1 MAASDK
7 FGSAPSPA
15 PSVPGAGRAAV
26 LTLLAMLAFAANS
39 ILCRLALTQTAIDPA
54 SFTLVRI
61 ASGAASLWLIARIAG
76 HSKSGAKSGAKPGS
90 KPGAKSGAG
99 SWRGAAAL
107 LAYAAAFSFAYLT
120 MTAGTGALLL
130 FGAVQATMILGGLS
144 RGERLAPLQWGGLGL
159 ALGGLAL
166 LLAPGLSA
174 PDPLGALLMV
184 AAGAAWGVYSLLG
197 RASRDPIATTAGN
210 FLRAAPMAAVLAL
223 MAALA
228 GPHGG
233 GHLPGGGL
241 GWDRGGLVY
250 AVLSGALASG
260 VGYSIWYAALP
271 ALTAARAASVQL
283 SVPVITALA
292 AVLALGERI
301 TPTLAV
307 SSIAVLGGIALVIT
321 GKTRRA

>member
-7 FGSAPSPA
+7 L
-15 PSVPGAGRAAV
+15 GAGEVAAAPAVPAVAPGLRRAAL

-54 SFTLVRI
+54 GFTLLRI
-61 ASGAASLWLIARIAG
+61 ASGAASLWLIARATG
-76 HSKSGAKSGAKPGS
+76 HAKA
-90 KPGAKSGAG
+90 GAG

-130 FGAVQATMILGGLS
+130 FGAVQATMILVGLY
-144 RGERLAPLQWGGLGL
+144 RGERLAALQWGGLGL
-159 ALGGLAL
+159 ALCGLAL

-184 AAGAAWGVYSLLG
+184 AAGAAWGAYSLLG
-197 RASRDPIATTAGN
+197 RASRDPIATTASN
-210 FLRAAPMAAVLAL
+210 FLRAVPMAAALAL
-223 MAALA
+223 LSALA
-228 GPHGG
+228 GPFT
-233 GHLPGGGL
+233 GGGL
-241 GWDRGGLVY
+241 RWDAGGLFY

-260 VGYSIWYAALP
+260 VGYAIWYAALP

-307 SSIAVLGGIALVIT
+307 SSVAVLGGIALVIV
-321 GKTRRA
+321 GKRRA

>member
-1 MAASDK
+1 
-7 FGSAPSPA
+7 
-15 PSVPGAGRAAV
+15 
-26 LTLLAMLAFAANS
+26 MLAFAANS

-54 SFTLVRI
+54 GFTLVRI
-61 ASGAASLWLIARIAG
+61 AAGAASLWLIARATGHAKAG
-76 HSKSGAKSGAKPGS
+76 
-90 KPGAKSGAG
+90 PGAGAG

-130 FGAVQATMILGGLS
+130 FGAVQATMILVGLS
-144 RGERLAPLQWGGLGL
+144 RGERLVPLQWGGLAL

-174 PDPLGALLMV
+174 PDPLGALLMA

-210 FLRAAPMAAVLAL
+210 FLRATPMAAVLAL
-223 MAALA
+223 LAAWA
-228 GPHGG
+228 GPVF
-233 GHLPGGGL
+233 GGGL
-241 GWDRGGLVY
+241 RWDQGGLVY

-283 SVPVITALA
+283 SVPVITGLA

-301 TPTLAV
+301 TPILAI
-307 SSIAVLGGIALVIT
+307 SSLAVLGGIALVIV

>member
-7 FGSAPSPA
+7 MGAVPTSTPNLAPA
-15 PSVPGAGRAAV
+15 PAPAPHPAIPGAGRAAL

-39 ILCRLALTQTAIDPA
+39 ILCRLALTQTDIDPA
-54 SFTLVRI
+54 GFTLVRI
-61 ASGAASLWLIARIAG
+61 ASGAASLWLIARATG
-76 HSKSGAKSGAKPGS
+76 HAKA
-90 KPGAKSGAG
+90 GAG

-130 FGAVQATMILGGLS
+130 FGAVQATMILVGLY
-144 RGERLAPLQWGGLGL
+144 RGERLVPLQWGGLAL
-159 ALGGLAL
+159 ALGGLGL

-174 PDPLGALLMV
+174 PDPLGAVLML

-197 RASRDPIATTAGN
+197 RTSRDPIATTAGN

-223 MAALA
+223 LAALV
-228 GPHGG
+228 GG
-233 GHLPGGGL
+233 GVR
-241 GWDRGGLVY
+241 WDQGGLVY

-301 TPTLAV
+301 TPVLAL
-307 SSIAVLGGIALVIT
+307 SSAAVLGGIALVIV
-321 GKTRRA
+321 GRARRS

>member
-1 MAASDK
+1 VVASDK
-7 FGSAPSPA
+7 TGAVPA
-15 PSVPGAGRAAV
+15 PALPTAGRAAL

-39 ILCRLALTQTAIDPA
+39 ILCRLALTQSAIDPA
-54 SFTLVRI
+54 GFTLVRI
-61 ASGAASLWLIARIAG
+61 ASGAASLWLIARVTGHAKAG
-76 HSKSGAKSGAKPGS
+76 G
-90 KPGAKSGAG
+90 G

-130 FGAVQATMILGGLS
+130 FGAVQATMILAGLY
-144 RGERLAPLQWGGLGL
+144 RGERLVPLQWGGLAL

-184 AAGAAWGVYSLLG
+184 AAGAAWGIYSLLG
-197 RASRDPIATTAGN
+197 RASRDPIATTTGN

-223 MAALA
+223 LAALA
-228 GPHGG
+228 EP
-233 GHLPGGGL
+233 LSGGGL
-241 GWDRGGLVY
+241 RWDQGGLIY

-283 SVPVITALA
+283 SVPVITALV

-301 TPTLAV
+301 TPVLAV
-307 SSIAVLGGIALVIT
+307 ASVAVLGGIALVIV
-321 GKTRRA
+321 GKSRRR

>member
-1 MAASDK
+1 M
-7 FGSAPSPA
+7 PT
-15 PSVPGAGRAAV
+15 AGRAAL
-26 LTLLAMLAFAANS
+26 LTVLAMLAFAANS

-54 SFTLVRI
+54 GFTLVRI
-61 ASGAASLWLIARIAG
+61 ASGAASLWLIARATG
-76 HSKSGAKSGAKPGS
+76 HAKA
-90 KPGAKSGAG
+90 GAG
-99 SWRGAAAL
+99 SWGGAAAL

-130 FGAVQATMILGGLS
+130 FGAVQATMILAGLY
-144 RGERLAPLQWGGLGL
+144 RGERLVPLQWGGLAL

-174 PDPLGALLMV
+174 PDPLGALLML
-184 AAGAAWGVYSLLG
+184 AAGAAWGIYSLLG

-223 MAALA
+223 AAALA
-228 GPHGG
+228 GP
-233 GHLPGGGL
+233 LSGGGL
-241 GWDRGGLVY
+241 RWDQGGLVY

-283 SVPVITALA
+283 SVPVITALV

-301 TPTLAV
+301 TPVLAL
-307 SSIAVLGGIALVIT
+307 SSVAVLGGIALVILA
-321 GKTRRA
+321 KSRRG

>member
-1 MAASDK
+1 MVASDK
-7 FGSAPSPA
+7 TGAVPA
-15 PSVPGAGRAAV
+15 PAVPTAGRAAL
-26 LTLLAMLAFAANS
+26 LTLLVMLAFAANS

-54 SFTLVRI
+54 GFTLVRI
-61 ASGAASLWLIARIAG
+61 ASGAASLWLIARATG
-76 HSKSGAKSGAKPGS
+76 HAKAV
-90 KPGAKSGAG
+90 AG

-120 MTAGTGALLL
+120 MIAGTGALLL
-130 FGAVQATMILGGLS
+130 FGAVQATMILVGLY
-144 RGERLAPLQWGGLGL
+144 RGERLVPLQWGGLAL

-184 AAGAAWGVYSLLG
+184 VAGAAWGIYSLLG
-197 RASRDPIATTAGN
+197 RASRDPFATTAGN

-223 MAALA
+223 PAALA
-228 GPHGG
+228 GP
-233 GHLPGGGL
+233 LSGGGL
-241 GWDRGGLVY
+241 RWDQGGLVY

-283 SVPVITALA
+283 SVPVITALV

-301 TPTLAV
+301 TPVLAV
-307 SSIAVLGGIALVIT
+307 SSVAVLGGIALVIL
-321 GKTRRA
+321 GKSPRRG

>member
-1 MAASDK
+1 MMASEKA
-7 FGSAPSPA
+7 GAVPA
-15 PSVPGAGRAAV
+15 PTVPSAGRAAL

-39 ILCRLALTQTAIDPA
+39 ILCRLALTQTDIDPA
-54 SFTLVRI
+54 GFTLVRI
-61 ASGAASLWLIARIAG
+61 ASGAASLWLIARATG
-76 HSKSGAKSGAKPGS
+76 HAKA
-90 KPGAKSGAG
+90 GAG

-130 FGAVQATMILGGLS
+130 FGAVQATMILVGLY
-144 RGERLAPLQWGGLGL
+144 RGERLVPLQWGGLAL

-174 PDPLGALLMV
+174 PDPLGALLMM

-197 RASRDPIATTAGN
+197 RTSRDPIATTAGN

-223 MAALA
+223 LAALA
-228 GPHGG
+228 GPLFGG
-233 GHLPGGGL
+233 GVR
-241 GWDRGGLVY
+241 WDQGGLVY

-283 SVPVITALA
+283 SVPVITALV

-301 TPTLAV
+301 TPVLAL
-307 SSIAVLGGIALVIT
+307 SSVAVLGGIALVIV
-321 GKTRRA
+321 GKARRV

>member
-1 MAASDK
+1 MASDK
-7 FGSAPSPA
+7 TGAVPVPAAPT
-15 PSVPGAGRAAV
+15 AGRAAL

-54 SFTLVRI
+54 GFTLVRI
-61 ASGAASLWLIARIAG
+61 ASGAASLWLIARATG
-76 HSKSGAKSGAKPGS
+76 HAKA
-90 KPGAKSGAG
+90 GAG

-130 FGAVQATMILGGLS
+130 FGAVQATMILVGLY
-144 RGERLAPLQWGGLGL
+144 RGERLVPLQWGGLAL

-174 PDPLGALLMV
+174 PHPLGALLMV
-184 AAGAAWGVYSLLG
+184 GAGAAWGVYSLLG

-223 MAALA
+223 PAALS
-228 GPHGG
+228 GP
-233 GHLPGGGL
+233 LSGGGL
-241 GWDRGGLVY
+241 HWDQGGLVY

-283 SVPVITALA
+283 SVPVITALV

-301 TPTLAV
+301 TPVLAV
-307 SSIAVLGGIALVIT
+307 SSVAVLGGIALVILA
-321 GKTRRA
+321 KSRRG

>member
-1 MAASDK
+1 MPTNDKAGPVAAP
-7 FGSAPSPA
+7 AVPST
-15 PSVPGAGRAAV
+15 GRAAL

-54 SFTLVRI
+54 GFTLVRI
-61 ASGAASLWLIARIAG
+61 AAGAASLWLIARATGHAKAG
-76 HSKSGAKSGAKPGS
+76 
-90 KPGAKSGAG
+90 PGAGVG

-130 FGAVQATMILGGLS
+130 FGAVQATMILVGLS
-144 RGERLAPLQWGGLGL
+144 RGERLVPLQWGGLAL

-174 PDPLGALLMV
+174 PDPLGALLMA

-210 FLRAAPMAAVLAL
+210 FLRATPMAAVLAL
-223 MAALA
+223 LAAWA
-228 GPHGG
+228 GPVF
-233 GHLPGGGL
+233 GGGL
-241 GWDRGGLVY
+241 RWDQGGLVY

-283 SVPVITALA
+283 SVPVITGLA

-301 TPTLAV
+301 TPILAI
-307 SSIAVLGGIALVIT
+307 SSLAVLGGIALVIV

>member
-7 FGSAPSPA
+7 MGAVPTPVPA
-15 PSVPGAGRAAV
+15 PHPAIPGAGRAAL

-54 SFTLVRI
+54 GFTLVRI
-61 ASGAASLWLIARIAG
+61 ASGAASLWLIARATG
-76 HSKSGAKSGAKPGS
+76 HAKA
-90 KPGAKSGAG
+90 GAG

-130 FGAVQATMILGGLS
+130 FGAVQATMILVGLY
-144 RGERLAPLQWGGLGL
+144 RGERLVPLQWGGLAL

-174 PDPLGALLMV
+174 PDPLGAVLMV

-197 RASRDPIATTAGN
+197 RSSRDPIATTAGN
-210 FLRAAPMAAVLAL
+210 FLRAAPMAAALAL
-223 MAALA
+223 MAALV
-228 GPHGG
+228 GPLFGG
-233 GHLPGGGL
+233 GVR
-241 GWDRGGLVY
+241 WDSGGLVY

-301 TPTLAV
+301 TPVLAL
-307 SSIAVLGGIALVIT
+307 SSAAVLGGIALVIV
-321 GKTRRA
+321 GRARRT

>member
-1 MAASDK
+1 
-7 FGSAPSPA
+7 
-15 PSVPGAGRAAV
+15 
-26 LTLLAMLAFAANS
+26 MLAFAANS

-54 SFTLVRI
+54 GFTLVRI
-61 ASGAASLWLIARIAG
+61 ASGAASLWLIARATG
-76 HSKSGAKSGAKPGS
+76 HAKA
-90 KPGAKSGAG
+90 GAG

-130 FGAVQATMILGGLS
+130 FGAVQATMILVGLY
-144 RGERLAPLQWGGLGL
+144 RGERLEPLQWGGLAL

-184 AAGAAWGVYSLLG
+184 VAGAAWGIYSLLG

-223 MAALA
+223 LVALA
-228 GPHGG
+228 AP
-233 GHLPGGGL
+233 LSGGGL
-241 GWDRGGLVY
+241 RWDQGGLVY

-283 SVPVITALA
+283 SVPVITALV

-301 TPTLAV
+301 TPVLAV
-307 SSIAVLGGIALVIT
+307 SSVAVLGGIALVIL
-321 GKTRRA
+321 GKSPRRG

>member
-1 MAASDK
+1 MVTSDK
-7 FGSAPSPA
+7 PDSIPA
-15 PSVPGAGRAAV
+15 TAAGRAAL
-26 LTLLAMLAFAANS
+26 LTVLAMLAFAANS
-39 ILCRLALTQTAIDPA
+39 ILCRLALTQSAIDPA
-54 SFTLVRI
+54 GFTLVRI
-61 ASGAASLWLIARIAG
+61 ASGAASLWLIARATG
-76 HSKSGAKSGAKPGS
+76 HAKA
-90 KPGAKSGAG
+90 GAG

-130 FGAVQATMILGGLS
+130 FGAVQATMILVGLH
-144 RGERLAPLQWGGLGL
+144 RGERLVPLQWSGLAL

-184 AAGAAWGVYSLLG
+184 VAGAAWGIYSLLG

-223 MAALA
+223 LAALA
-228 GPHGG
+228 GP
-233 GHLPGGGL
+233 LPGGGL
-241 GWDRGGLVY
+241 RWDQGGLLY

-283 SVPVITALA
+283 SVPVITALV

-301 TPTLAV
+301 TPVLAV
-307 SSIAVLGGIALVIT
+307 ASVAVLGGIALVIV
-321 GKTRRA
+321 GKGRRG

>member
-7 FGSAPSPA
+7 MGAVPA
-15 PSVPGAGRAAV
+15 PPPAIPGAGRAAL

-39 ILCRLALTQTAIDPA
+39 ILCRLALTQTDIDPA
-54 SFTLVRI
+54 GFTLVRI
-61 ASGAASLWLIARIAG
+61 ASGAASLWLIARATG
-76 HSKSGAKSGAKPGS
+76 HAKA
-90 KPGAKSGAG
+90 GAG

-130 FGAVQATMILGGLS
+130 FGAVQATMILVGLY
-144 RGERLAPLQWGGLGL
+144 RGERLVPLQWGGLAL

-174 PDPLGALLMV
+174 PDPLGALLML

-197 RASRDPIATTAGN
+197 RSSRDPIATTAGN
-210 FLRAAPMAAVLAL
+210 FLRAVPMAAVLAL
-223 MAALA
+223 LA
-228 GPHGG
+228 VLVGPSFGG
-233 GHLPGGGL
+233 GVR
-241 GWDRGGLVY
+241 WDQGGLVY

-301 TPTLAV
+301 TPVLAL
-307 SSIAVLGGIALVIT
+307 SSVAVLGGIALVIL
-321 GKTRRA
+321 GRARRS

>member
-1 MAASDK
+1 MPAA
-7 FGSAPSPA
+7 PT
-15 PSVPGAGRAAV
+15 AGRAAL

-54 SFTLVRI
+54 GFTLVRI
-61 ASGAASLWLIARIAG
+61 ASGAASLWLIARATG
-76 HSKSGAKSGAKPGS
+76 HAKA
-90 KPGAKSGAG
+90 GAG

-130 FGAVQATMILGGLS
+130 FGAVQATMILVGLY
-144 RGERLAPLQWGGLGL
+144 RGERLVLLQWGGLAL

-174 PDPLGALLMV
+174 PDPLGALLMLV
-184 AAGAAWGVYSLLG
+184 AGAAWGIYSLLG

-210 FLRAAPMAAVLAL
+210 FLRAAPMAAVLA
-223 MAALA
+223 ALA
-228 GPHGG
+228 GP
-233 GHLPGGGL
+233 LSGGGL
-241 GWDRGGLVY
+241 RWDQGGLVY

-283 SVPVITALA
+283 SVPVITALV

-301 TPTLAV
+301 TPILAL
-307 SSIAVLGGIALVIT
+307 SSVAVLGGIALVIL
-321 GKTRRA
+321 GKSRRG

>member
-1 MAASDK
+1 MVASDK
-7 FGSAPSPA
+7 TGAVPA
-15 PSVPGAGRAAV
+15 PAVPTAGRAAL

-39 ILCRLALTQTAIDPA
+39 ILCRLALTQTATDPA
-54 SFTLVRI
+54 GFTLVRI
-61 ASGAASLWLIARIAG
+61 ASGAASLWLIARATG
-76 HSKSGAKSGAKPGS
+76 HAKA
-90 KPGAKSGAG
+90 GAG
-99 SWRGAAAL
+99 NWRGAAAL

-130 FGAVQATMILGGLS
+130 FGAVQATMILVGLY
-144 RGERLAPLQWGGLGL
+144 RGERLVPLQWGGLAL

-184 AAGAAWGVYSLLG
+184 VAGAAWGIYSLLG

-223 MAALA
+223 LA
-228 GPHGG
+228 GP
-233 GHLPGGGL
+233 LSGGGL
-241 GWDRGGLVY
+241 RWDQGGLVY

-283 SVPVITALA
+283 SVPVITALV

-301 TPTLAV
+301 TPVLAV
-307 SSIAVLGGIALVIT
+307 SSVAVLGGIALVIL
-321 GKTRRA
+321 GKSRRG

>member
-1 MAASDK
+1 MPTNDKAGPVAAP
-7 FGSAPSPA
+7 AVPST
-15 PSVPGAGRAAV
+15 GRAAL

-54 SFTLVRI
+54 GFTLVRI
-61 ASGAASLWLIARIAG
+61 AAGAASLWLIARATGHAKAG
-76 HSKSGAKSGAKPGS
+76 
-90 KPGAKSGAG
+90 PGAGAG

-130 FGAVQATMILGGLS
+130 FGAVQATMILVGLS
-144 RGERLAPLQWGGLGL
+144 RGERLVPLQWGGLAL

-174 PDPLGALLMV
+174 PDPLGALLMA

-210 FLRAAPMAAVLAL
+210 FLRATPMAAVLAL
-223 MAALA
+223 LAAWA
-228 GPHGG
+228 GPVF
-233 GHLPGGGL
+233 GGGL
-241 GWDRGGLVY
+241 RWDQGGLVY

-283 SVPVITALA
+283 SVPVITGLA

-301 TPTLAV
+301 TPILAI
-307 SSIAVLGGIALVIT
+307 SSLAVLGGIALVIV

>member
-7 FGSAPSPA
+7 IGAVPTPA
-15 PSVPGAGRAAV
+15 PAVPGAGRAAL

-54 SFTLVRI
+54 GFTLVRI
-61 ASGAASLWLIARIAG
+61 ASGAASLWLIARTTGHAKAG
-76 HSKSGAKSGAKPGS
+76 A
-90 KPGAKSGAG
+90 GAG

-107 LAYAAAFSFAYLT
+107 LGYAAAFSFAYLT

-130 FGAVQATMILGGLS
+130 FGAVQATMILVGLY
-144 RGERLAPLQWGGLGL
+144 RGERLVPLQWGGLAL

-197 RASRDPIATTAGN
+197 RTSRDPIATTAGN

-223 MAALA
+223 LAALI
-228 GPHGG
+228 GPMLGGSMLGGSTLGGSTLGG
-233 GHLPGGGL
+233 GVR
-241 GWDRGGLVY
+241 WDQEGLVY

-301 TPTLAV
+301 TPVLAL
-307 SSIAVLGGIALVIT
+307 SSVAVLGGIALVIV
-321 GKTRRA
+321 GKARRV

>member
-1 MAASDK
+1 MVASDK
-7 FGSAPSPA
+7 MGAVSTPA
-15 PSVPGAGRAAV
+15 PVLPGAGRAAL

-54 SFTLVRI
+54 GFTLVRI
-61 ASGAASLWLIARIAG
+61 ASGAASLWLIARATG
-76 HSKSGAKSGAKPGS
+76 HAKA
-90 KPGAKSGAG
+90 GAG

-130 FGAVQATMILGGLS
+130 FGAVQATMILVGLY
-144 RGERLAPLQWGGLGL
+144 RGERLVPLQWGGLAL

-174 PDPLGALLMV
+174 PDPLGALLML

-197 RASRDPIATTAGN
+197 RSSRDPIATTAGN
-210 FLRAAPMAAVLAL
+210 FMRAAPMAAVLAL
-223 MAALA
+223 LAALI
-228 GPHGG
+228 GPSFGG
-233 GHLPGGGL
+233 GVR
-241 GWDRGGLVY
+241 WDQGGLVY

-301 TPTLAV
+301 TPVLAL
-307 SSIAVLGGIALVIT
+307 SSAAVLGGIALVIV
-321 GKTRRA
+321 GRARRS

>member
-7 FGSAPSPA
+7 L
-15 PSVPGAGRAAV
+15 GAGEVAAAPAVPTVAPGLRRAAL

-54 SFTLVRI
+54 GFTLLRI
-61 ASGAASLWLIARIAG
+61 ASGAASLWLIARATG
-76 HSKSGAKSGAKPGS
+76 HVKA
-90 KPGAKSGAG
+90 GAG

-130 FGAVQATMILGGLS
+130 FGAVQATMILVGLY
-144 RGERLAPLQWGGLGL
+144 RGERLAALQWGGLGL
-159 ALGGLAL
+159 ALCGLAL

-184 AAGAAWGVYSLLG
+184 AAGAAWGAYSLLG

-210 FLRAAPMAAVLAL
+210 FLRAVPMAAALAL
-223 MAALA
+223 LSALA
-228 GPHGG
+228 GPFT
-233 GHLPGGGL
+233 GGGL
-241 GWDRGGLVY
+241 RWDAGGLFY

-260 VGYSIWYAALP
+260 VGYAIWYAALP

-307 SSIAVLGGIALVIT
+307 SSVAVLGGIALVIV
-321 GKTRRA
+321 GKRRA

>member
-1 MAASDK
+1 
-7 FGSAPSPA
+7 
-15 PSVPGAGRAAV
+15 
-26 LTLLAMLAFAANS
+26 MLAFAANS

-54 SFTLVRI
+54 GFTLVRI
-61 ASGAASLWLIARIAG
+61 ASGAASLWLIARATG
-76 HSKSGAKSGAKPGS
+76 HAKA
-90 KPGAKSGAG
+90 GAG

-107 LAYAAAFSFAYLT
+107 LAYAAAFSLAYLT

-130 FGAVQATMILGGLS
+130 FGAVQATMILVGLY
-144 RGERLAPLQWGGLGL
+144 RGERLVLLQWGGLAL

-174 PDPLGALLMV
+174 PDPLGALLMLV
-184 AAGAAWGVYSLLG
+184 AGAAWGIYSLLG

-210 FLRAAPMAAVLAL
+210 FLRAAPMAAVLA
-223 MAALA
+223 ALA
-228 GPHGG
+228 GP
-233 GHLPGGGL
+233 LSGGGL
-241 GWDRGGLVY
+241 RWDQGGLLY

-283 SVPVITALA
+283 SVPVITALV

-301 TPTLAV
+301 TPVLAL
-307 SSIAVLGGIALVIT
+307 SSVAVLGGIALVIL
-321 GKTRRA
+321 GKSRRG